1 VVPQLLGWQKEKCS
15 ARTKELLKLMALE
28 AEELGNRY
36 PSELSGGQQ
45 QRIGIARALAADP
58 ELILFDEPF
67 SALDPITRA
76 DLQNEVLRLKE
87 KFHKTTVFVT
97 HDIREAFLLGDK
109 VVILNEG
116 SIVQS
121 GSPSEIEAAPANEFV
136 KRFIETGDA

>member
-1 VVPQLLGWQKEKCS
+1 
-15 ARTKELLKLMALE
+15 MALE